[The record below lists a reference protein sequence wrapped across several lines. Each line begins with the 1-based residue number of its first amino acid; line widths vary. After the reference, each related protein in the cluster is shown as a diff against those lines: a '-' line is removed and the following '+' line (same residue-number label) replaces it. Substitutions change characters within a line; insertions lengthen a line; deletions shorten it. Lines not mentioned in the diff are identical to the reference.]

1 MDHIVILC
9 LIFSEEPSYQFST
22 VTAPLY
28 TPTSGEQFP
37 VSPQACQHFL
47 ASCFILLFSLIIA
60 ILIDMKYLHM
70 VLIFNFPSLVTL
82 NIFTFSYRPFIYLL
96 WKMSV
101 LSPLPIF

>member
-37 VSPQACQHFL
+37 VSPHACQHFL

-82 NIFTFSYRPFIYLL
+82 NIFTFAYRPFIYLL